1 MKIAFN
7 FESFLQ
13 KSNSGLFGLC
23 IVRSPIDFSYED
35 FCVATFGFGFG
46 KVKMKVRDMAGDMRF
61 DLKILSSNQQI
72 L

>member
-1 MKIAFN
+1 M
-7 FESFLQ
+7 
-13 KSNSGLFGLC
+13 
-23 IVRSPIDFSYED
+23 RSAIDFFPDD

-61 DLKILSSNQQI
+61 DLKILSSNKQI